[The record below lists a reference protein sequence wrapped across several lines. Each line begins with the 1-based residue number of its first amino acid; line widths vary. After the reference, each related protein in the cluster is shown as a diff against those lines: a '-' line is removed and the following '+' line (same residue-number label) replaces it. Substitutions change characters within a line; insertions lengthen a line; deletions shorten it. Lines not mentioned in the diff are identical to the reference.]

1 MLEKNSIYTIE
12 IEDLGHSGE
21 GVGKIDGFTVFVHGA
36 IPGDYVKIKLTTLK
50 KNYGIGKIIE
60 ILRPSQDRVEPRC
73 PLANIC
79 GGCQIMHMDYRAQLD
94 IKRKRVEETLE
105 RIGKIN
111 TTVHPTIGMEN
122 PYEYRN
128 KAQFPV
134 GIVDGQAVLGFYKKG
149 THDIVRTDYCHIQA
163 PVNIEIIKIIKEYI
177 KKYDISVYNEKTRK
191 GLLRHVVTRVG
202 FKTGELMVVL
212 ITNGKELPY
221 KNELI
226 EMLRTYI
233 KGLKTIVHNINDK
246 NTNVIFGRESRTIYG
261 EDKISDYIGDLKFK
275 ISDQSFFQVNP
286 IQTEKLYEKTL
297 EYALL
302 TGEENVFDIYCGTG
316 SISLFLAQQ
325 AKKVIGVEVV
335 ETAIE
340 NAKENA
346 KINNIHNT
354 EFYVGKAEEVIPKLY
369 EKGLKA
375 DVVVVDPPRKGC
387 EEIVLETIAKMEPK
401 RIVYV
406 SCNPASLARDL
417 AYLEER
423 GYKTL
428 EVQPVDMFGHTAHV
442 ESIIRMTYC
451 GSEEE

>member
-202 FKTGELMVVL
+202 FKTGELMIVL

-221 KNELI
+221 KDELI
-226 EMLRTYI
+226 EMLKTNI
-233 KGLKTIVHNINDK
+233 KGLKSIVHNINDK

-261 EDKISDYIGDLKFK
+261 EDKISDYIGGLKFK

-297 EYALL
+297 EYASL

-442 ESIIRMTYC
+442 ECIALIQREIM
-451 GSEEE
+451 

>member
-12 IEDLGHSGE
+12 IEDLGDSGE

-226 EMLRTYI
+226 EMLKTNI
-233 KGLKTIVHNINDK
+233 KGLKSIVHNINDK
-246 NTNVIFGRESRTIYG
+246 NTNEIFGRESRTIYG

-297 EYALL
+297 EYASL

-442 ESIIRMTYC
+442 ESITLLVKD
-451 GSEEE
+451 

>member
-134 GIVDGQAVLGFYKKG
+134 GIVDGQAVLGFYKKAS
-149 THDIVRTDYCHIQA
+149 HDIVPTDYCHIQA
-163 PVNIEIIKIIKEYI
+163 PINTEIIKVIKEYI
-177 KKYDISVYNEKTRK
+177 KKYDISVYNEKNRK

-202 FKTGELMVVL
+202 FKTGELMIVL

-221 KNELI
+221 KDELI
-226 EMLRTYI
+226 EMLKTNI
-233 KGLKTIVHNINDK
+233 KGLKSIVHNINDK

-261 EDKISDYIGDLKFK
+261 EDKISDYIGGLKFK

-442 ESIIRMTYC
+442 ECVVLIQREIM
-451 GSEEE
+451 

>member
-21 GVGKIDGFTVFVHGA
+21 GVGKIDGFTIFVHGA

-163 PVNIEIIKIIKEYI
+163 PVNIEIIKVIKEYI

-428 EVQPVDMFGHTAHV
+428 EVQPVDMFGHTGHV
-442 ESIIRMTYC
+442 ETVVLMSRIK
-451 GSEEE
+451 

>member
-149 THDIVRTDYCHIQA
+149 THDIVPTDYCHIQA

-202 FKTGELMVVL
+202 FKTGELMIVL

-221 KNELI
+221 KDELI
-226 EMLRTYI
+226 EMLKTNI
-233 KGLKTIVHNINDK
+233 KGLKSIVHNINDK

-261 EDKISDYIGDLKFK
+261 EDKISDYIGGLKFK

-442 ESIIRMTYC
+442 ECVIKIQRVK
-451 GSEEE
+451 

>member
-163 PVNIEIIKIIKEYI
+163 PVNIEIIKVIKEYI

-202 FKTGELMVVL
+202 FKTGELMIVL

-221 KNELI
+221 KDELI
-226 EMLRTYI
+226 EMLKTNI
-233 KGLKTIVHNINDK
+233 KGLKSIVHNINDK

-261 EDKISDYIGDLKFK
+261 EDKISDYIGGLKFK

-442 ESIIRMTYC
+442 ECIALIQREIM
-451 GSEEE
+451 